1 MAQVSAY
8 GDTLCFVFMDE
19 AGLPEEERES
29 LKVLHYYLEDHMS
42 QPAQVGFV
50 AITNHV
56 LDAAKSNRC
65 AILLRA
71 EPGHDELMQIAWGCL
86 EAPENSDARRRLET
100 QAVPGLQLT
109 VPLCLERLCISYQ
122 NLMSDTIST
131 EHGLGWFNTFFGLR
145 DFMQFVKLLSRLS
158 KDSILGL
165 EHILHALERNM
176 NGVDATR
183 LQHLLLYW
191 LDALGVS
198 EEAARELVGANCLP
212 TLRNPFRLMRESLAE
227 QALSDTPISRYKL
240 LIDTT
245 SDESIL
251 RRLQSRRDL
260 DTLRGDGTRCG
271 ASVLKLSLLPEDS
284 GLQQVNLVSSTKYAA
299 EKGETVVL
307 SQTETINESF
317 YDLFNQHFQRIEDR
331 EPRVSLQLTAADGAV
346 GARLVIGS
354 VQTNAYFAH
363 IAIGSHSKLCRVS
376 QGFQAVVHMRER
388 ELRDAPAP
396 FLNRFEKYR
405 LTHAHLLRAHLFES
419 ALPPGFV
426 SLVLKVLHKV
436 HSLVDFMTVRCFYGA
451 SKDQTVESIMLE
463 VVVETFGSLKD
474 VTRCAAFRAL
484 QQLSTQDPIVLAVQ
498 AELDDDDEALTVA
511 SRAWREPGQLVRALE
526 AALKFLADEAASD
539 SESSSAHARTGVVMF
554 GQLMLQST
562 VRQLLKLATPEMLYM
577 KRATLPKDMLDSFF
591 TSQEHFSLKR
601 MLRGMVED
609 GGTHK
614 HIVFTRTSADVLAMP
629 VWGLQ
634 EHDDSSFAID
644 HPLLEALLCDQLSS
658 GRMLSLDD
666 VALCPLSLV
675 TTNEMLVNTLR
686 DFRLHE
692 QKLAFV
698 LFVDMAATPSSQV
711 NLARLRIDEVVR
723 EVPREGAT
731 PPPKS
736 FVLVLHFPASNVY
749 VKPCYDST
757 FCGGWDVSF
766 LDSLSE
772 EGSALGALDLREW
785 LKLGASFIDS
795 KTWEAA
801 GGLTPALVGWLPQAI
816 TAVASRLE
824 FPHGRSD
831 EGFNKMSPVTLQGRV
846 KLIDTLLRFDL
857 DGDSMQ
863 NVLCQ
868 LYSSLWA
875 AGDHA
880 LIKDRVQTA
889 TQQLA
894 AGKEHK
900 SLVEAV
906 TGEVRD
912 VFTNFLTS
920 ILLTMNENL
929 NLDILDDEALPA
941 SVRCFFTK
949 CILNVDIPPVA
960 ELKLKTNV
968 WKTNLVSY
976 ASPPPHQMFPFF
988 TLVARI
994 FDQALNDVV
1003 SVRPPGSEEQSTAA
1017 TSEDEL
1023 IAEVASS
1030 VSKSDVALA
1039 SCAVELQSGVSK
1051 ELWDRYLAHFVSRL
1065 YPRARG
1071 AEMTQSDPLEH
1082 QMLRAWLGV
1091 YALDSR
1097 PEHRVAALH
1106 VSARKHAS
1114 LLSGLASSLKPL
1126 ARLVPNQPSASFT
1139 DAFIAC
1145 TETSQ
1150 LVDALVSEFHEHMV
1164 AIFDEEAALSGG
1176 VVARWAHA
1184 FAIAELRQL
1193 AATKLSPESSS
1204 RLAIMSTVHV
1214 AACSISETST
1224 TAELATLRC
1233 FVQSVRGA
1241 VTEGLRLQPVWDS
1254 CHAHYAEDSALK
1266 QRLLVL
1272 WCNTAG
1278 FGQGQMSAEVRA
1290 DVDFLLGPL
1299 VHESFLS
1306 EAQRISALESLL
1318 ASPMQTGPVL
1328 DLDIIKRDAHPSSA
1342 ADVLEIMERHLAARS
1357 ATSPLESFIDAY
1369 APPWFEEGIAP
1380 LNDELAH
1387 PYFKLVVRQL
1397 LARRVGGNDN
1407 DRPPLEQALD
1417 HFQRLEAGLRT
1428 MTAAQG
1434 RDVEMR
1440 TARSRRFSSGTERG
1454 APRVPHLRAVSL
1466 SAVQYLIVQRLAER
1480 LAEKAQGTAPIESLL
1495 THSEVQM
1502 GLKARLADAISAH
1515 ERWAWELVHCFCRKM
1530 GSTRDARA
1538 FLVRESALLVNEL
1551 GEWIT
1556 PWTTKPPPASNWRHT
1571 RLSFA
1576 VDEDHPLHRTY
1587 LAFSES
1593 VRHNGGG
1600 GLVQYV
1606 RTYLQDNPAERKRRC
1621 VLDLRMVLFAAIC
1634 DMRNDQPEPGDNATL
1649 LRSIRSSSIQADL
1662 QLDDASMRLLCCFV
1676 QPSEFIAR
1684 PEQGADHLADAFRS
1698 RPVDRVAQEMQA
1710 CLAGMVAVTLG
1721 TEPEQLHLFTHLTD
1735 PGALAN
1741 TFGVGNQYGQA
1752 IGHGIHYD
1760 CGCELTAD
1768 GDYPHGRPRRAP
1780 LTKHSLYF
1788 ALFTSFGALAIS
1800 VLTQPGAD
1808 GRLHPAVI
1816 MAPGQTLRQYLHS
1829 VVAATWSHMSTKLNL
1844 VDSEQLC
1851 LLVLRSLER
1860 LRQGAFEQPQD
1871 FRRLFRTLNEVQ
1883 TYEQHVHNCFGAERA
1898 QLQAHVGLLN
1908 KLAEADRRWV
1918 ALSEYSAAHPVM
1930 QIAVHYSDQLIKEH
1944 VAFAEV
1950 LEASQAVP
1958 EANTRNATALLHMF
1972 TQRCHQLRFLWV
1984 LPDLI
1989 QLYQWLHSQLDT
2001 LFFEQ
2006 RARLPVQNR
2015 VPPLRAESRGSA
2027 CLAQRPPEIAG

>member
-1 MAQVSAY
+1 MHIESVFKHAIDKQVSAY

-42 QPAQVGFV
+42 RPAQVGFV

-86 EAPENSDARRRLET
+86 EAPDNSDARRRLET

-109 VPLCLERLCISYQ
+109 VPQCLERLCISYQ

-131 EHGLGWFNTFFGLR
+131 EHDLGWFNTFFGLR
-145 DFMQFVKLLSRLS
+145 DFMQFLKLLLRLS

-191 LDALGVS
+191 LDALGVN
-198 EEAARELVGANCLP
+198 EAAARELVGVNCLP

-260 DTLRGDGTRCG
+260 DTVRGDGTRCG

-331 EPRVSLQLTAADGAV
+331 EPRVSLQLTVADGAV

-405 LTHAHLLRAHLFES
+405 LTHAHLLRAHLLES

-436 HSLVDFMTVRCFYGA
+436 HSLVDFMPVRCFYGA

-463 VVVETFGSLKD
+463 VVIETFGSLVD

-484 QQLSTQDPIVLAVQ
+484 QQLSKQDPIVLAVQ
-498 AELDDDDEALTVA
+498 AELDDDDEALAVA
-511 SRAWREPGQLVRALE
+511 SRAWREPGQLVCALE
-526 AALKFLADEAASD
+526 AALKFLADEAAG
-539 SESSSAHARTGVVMF
+539 ESSSAHARTGVVML
-554 GQLMLQST
+554 GQLMLQRT

-577 KRATLPKDMLDSFF
+577 KRATLPNDILDSFF

-675 TTNEMLVNTLR
+675 TTNEVLVNTLR
-686 DFRLHE
+686 DFRQHE
-692 QKLAFV
+692 RKCVFI

-711 NLARLRIDEVVR
+711 NLARLRIDEVLR
-723 EVPREGAT
+723 EVPREGTT

-795 KTWEAA
+795 KAWEAA

-816 TAVASRLE
+816 TAVASRVE

-831 EGFNKMSPVTLQGRV
+831 EGFNKVSPVTLQGRV

-857 DGDSMQ
+857 DGGSMQ
-863 NVLCQ
+863 DVLCQ

-880 LIKDRVQTA
+880 LIKDRVQNA

-929 NLDILDDEALPA
+929 NLDILDDEALPS
-941 SVRCFFTK
+941 SVRFFFAK

-960 ELKLKTNV
+960 ELKLKTNM

-976 ASPPPHQMFPFF
+976 APPPPHQMFPFF

-1003 SVRPPGSEEQSTAA
+1003 SVRPPVSEEQSTAA

-1030 VSKSDVALA
+1030 VSKSDATLA
-1039 SCAVELQSGVSK
+1039 SCAVELQSGVSE

-1082 QMLRAWLGV
+1082 QMLRAWLGA

-1139 DAFIAC
+1139 AAFTAC
-1145 TETSQ
+1145 TETLQ
-1150 LVDALVSEFHEHMV
+1150 LVDSLVSEFHGHMV
-1164 AIFDEEAALSGG
+1164 AIFDEAAPSGE

-1193 AATKLSPESSS
+1193 AATKLSPDSSS
-1204 RLAIMSTVHV
+1204 QLAIMSTVHV

-1224 TAELATLRC
+1224 AAELATLRC

-1241 VTEGLRLQPVWDS
+1241 VTEGLRLKPVWES
-1254 CHAHYAEDSALK
+1254 CHAHYAEDGALK

-1290 DVDFLLGPL
+1290 DVDFLLGTL

-1328 DLDIIKRDAHPSSA
+1328 DLDIIKRDAQPGSA
-1342 ADVLEIMERHLAARS
+1342 ADVLEIMERHLAEDVD
-1357 ATSPLESFIDAY
+1357 SPLESFIDAY
-1369 APPWFEEGIAP
+1369 APPWFEEGVAP

-1397 LARRVGGNDN
+1397 LARRIGANDN
-1407 DRPPLEQALD
+1407 DRRPLEQALD

-1454 APRVPHLRAVSL
+1454 TPRVPHLRAVSL

-1480 LAEKAQGTAPIESLL
+1480 LAEKARGAAPIESLL

-1502 GLKARLADAISAH
+1502 GLKARLACAISAH
-1515 ERWAWELVHCFCRKM
+1515 ERWAWELVHCFCREM

-1538 FLVRESALLVNEL
+1538 FLVRESALLVDEL
-1551 GEWIT
+1551 GDWIR
-1556 PWTTKPPPASNWRHT
+1556 PWTTPPPPASNWRHT

-1576 VDEDHPLHRTY
+1576 VDEDHPLNRTY
-1587 LAFSES
+1587 LALSEF
-1593 VRHNGGG
+1593 VRCSDGG

-1606 RTYLQDNPAERKRRC
+1606 RTYLQDSPAERARQC

-1634 DMRNDQPEPGDNATL
+1634 DVRNDQPEPGDNTAF
-1649 LRSIRSSSIQADL
+1649 LRSIRSSSIQTDL
-1662 QLDDASMRLLCCFV
+1662 QIDDASMRLFCCFV

-1741 TFGVGNQYGQA
+1741 TFGVGNQYEQK
-1752 IGHGIHYD
+1752 IGVGIHYD

-1768 GDYPHGRPRRAP
+1768 GDYPPGRPRRAP

-1808 GRLHPAVI
+1808 GRLHHAVI
-1816 MAPGQTLRQYLHS
+1816 TAPGQTLRQYLYS
-1829 VVAATWSHMSTKLNL
+1829 VIAATWSHMSTKLNL

-1860 LRQGAFEQPQD
+1860 LRQCALEQPQD

-1883 TYEQHVHNCFGAERA
+1883 AYEQHVHNCFGAERA

-1908 KLAEADRRWV
+1908 KLADADRRWV
-1918 ALSEYSAAHPVM
+1918 ALSEYSATHPAM

-1944 VAFAEV
+1944 VAFAEA

-2006 RARLPVQNR
+2006 KARLPVK
-2015 VPPLRAESRGSA
+2015 VASSL
-2027 CLAQRPPEIAG
+2027 